1 MILIYTIKSA
11 PRLGYITRL
20 LFGDIL
26 GVETELVTDAV
37 VFRNSEL
44 PKLNYSCCRL
54 KDEPFIRAGD
64 FLFSTSLQ
72 IPDLAPVDFEDETGF
87 FATSSDS
94 LLPFDPLASAFLAVS
109 RIEEYLPGGR
119 DAHGRFEG
127 RNSLLYHLGL
137 HEKPV
142 VNIWAR
148 MLADRLRMVYP
159 QLKFRKTAF
168 TYLATIDI
176 DNAWAYLHKGLA
188 RTMASSL
195 RDIFKG
201 RFGEIRER
209 LLVWTGKKPDPYDT
223 WSYLRSVYKE
233 TPGKVMF
240 FFHLGDYHRFDKPV
254 SWKNKAFQKVIRE
267 IVSQFRVG
275 IHPSYNSSSQKHG
288 HQLLAAE
295 KKRLEEIT
303 GRKIDASR
311 QHYLRLEFPITY
323 QRLLKAGISEDYT
336 MGYADIAGFRAGIC
350 TPFKFYDLTAEQE
363 TSLTVYPFQVMDVT
377 LRQYMKL
384 SPEEAKKKIGL
395 LISRIEDVGGVF
407 TGIWHNES
415 VSDTGE
421 WKDFRQVFE
430 FMNHQGLSYET
441 R

>member
-1 MILIYTIKSA
+1 MILIYTINSA

-20 LFGDIL
+20 LFGEIL

-37 VFRNSEL
+37 VFLNSKL

-54 KDEPFIRAGD
+54 EDEPFIRAGD

-72 IPDLAPVDFEDETGF
+72 IPDLSTVNVEGETGF
-87 FATSSDS
+87 FATSPDS

-109 RIEEYLPGGR
+109 RIEEYLPGNR
-119 DAHGRFEG
+119 DSHGRFEG
-127 RNSLLYHLGL
+127 RNSLLYHFGL

-148 MLADRLRMVYP
+148 MLADRLQLVYP
-159 QLKFRKTAF
+159 QLQFRKIAF
-168 TYLATIDI
+168 SYLATIDI
-176 DNAWAYLHKGLA
+176 DNAWAYLHKNPA
-188 RTMASSL
+188 RTMASSV
-195 RDIFKG
+195 RDILNG
-201 RFGEIRER
+201 RFVKLRER
-209 LLVWTGKKPDPYDT
+209 FLVWAGQKPDPYDT

-240 FFHLGDYHRFDKPV
+240 FFHLGDYHPFDKPV

-267 IVSQFRVG
+267 IASQFRVG
-275 IHPSYNSSSQKHG
+275 IHPSYNSSMQQHG
-288 HQLLAAE
+288 HQQLAME
-295 KKRLEEIT
+295 KKRLEEVT
-303 GRKIDASR
+303 GLDIDASR
-311 QHYLRLEFPITY
+311 QHYLRLEFPGTY
-323 QRLLKAGISEDYT
+323 QRLIKAGISEDYT

-350 TPFKFYDLTAEQE
+350 TPFRFYDLTAEQE
-363 TSLTVYPFQVMDVT
+363 TSLIVFPFQVMDVT

-384 SPEEAKKKIGL
+384 SPEDAKRKIGL
-395 LISRIEDVGGVF
+395 LISRVADVGGIF

-415 VSDTGE
+415 VSDAGE